1 MKKLISVALILCMVF
16 TFAACSNG
24 KNKQEEK
31 VEVNNAIFNQHN
43 QTLFLTQSNSVSK
56 IAFPFKTDT
65 VGECIV
71 TIDFENMIDS
81 SFNIGIGAIGS
92 DFFNFSNYEPQN
104 LVLDASISAFG
115 FKIELSTGT
124 METPELFREGRWVLK
139 KTDSGHQH
147 HLYYIFDDSEN
158 QYNLRFLINNS
169 DTETAL
175 LYAEN
180 FVKIFNFYT
189 PKSSGNFISVKDADG
204 NSASLEDYR
213 FFCDA
218 AAIALAKNGLVLP
231 QSSYIS
237 SYTGGVLFISVP
249 VDEKQI
255 SYSIEAVSDMF
266 LDDNSVIINDF
277 TMNNHTVHMAK
288 TMGSSIKRYFV
299 ETESGYIKINAS
311 YPDDITSASKQKEL
325 FAEHFN

>member
-1 MKKLISVALILCMVF
+1 MKKLISVALILCMIF
-16 TFAACSNG
+16 TFAACGNG
-24 KNKQEEK
+24 EKQEEK
-31 VEVNNAIFNQHN
+31 VEVDNAIFNQHN
-43 QTLFLTQSNSVSK
+43 QTHFYTPSNSVSK
-56 IAFPFKTDT
+56 LAFPFKNDT
-65 VGECIV
+65 VGECVV
-71 TIDFENMIDS
+71 TVDFENMIDS

-104 LVLDASISAFG
+104 LVLDASVSSFS

-189 PKSSGNFISVKDADG
+189 PKSSGSFIDVKDADG

-231 QSSYIS
+231 NSSYIS
-237 SYTGGVLFISVP
+237 SYAGKVLSLTVP

-255 SYSIEAVSDMF
+255 SYSIETVNDMF
-266 LDDNSVIINDF
+266 LDNYSEVINVF

-288 TMGSSIKRYFV
+288 TIGSSIKRYFV
-299 ETESGYIKINAS
+299 ETDRGYIKINAS
-311 YPDDITSASKQKEL
+311 YPDDITGASRQKEI
-325 FAEHFN
+325 FVEHFN